1 MSKAWFIAVVL
12 VLTGGIS
19 LAFGKVPDGRTVRKS
34 APPKAQPTPS
44 ASKPTP
50 APVHRPAPA
59 TASRQARAPTPARAP
74 AVRMNPVPTV
84 KSAPS
89 VPASPRAAQS
99 SGRIEHS
106 SRRTESR
113 SSQPALPTPASVASS
128 LAAPKIAPKGAT
140 APSLNL
146 SNAAPAVPAGKIGKA
161 LGPMPASNHSKV
173 DPGKPLLST
182 NHNHA
187 GQQHPSHKP
196 ATRGLSTTS
205 PLPTAPKFETNGKI
219 PPFGSPLASSPKTS
233 STSSTHRHGHTSN
246 ATPRSPSHSITTA
259 QPARKDHD
267 DHHDPRHTRD
277 RRHDDHHHSS
287 HYGHSSGS
295 RRSGGLSWLIIGGS
309 SFGRNCYGY
318 GSGYVAPAY
327 FYTAPSEV
335 YISTTVVNPDAS
347 INSYSSVGVVP
358 PQQQQLTPDE
368 FAALPLERQ
377 RDLLL
382 QALNAM
388 EEDFARSPNGEDWS
402 RLLQL
407 ATIAKLVTDGDDRP
421 DATLRVRLRSVVQ
434 LFDEV
439 ASNADY
445 KEVSDLISFRVLHMG
460 LHEFAA
466 EEIDRSRRQ
475 LSHAAS
481 NLSKILETWSSGQRW
496 RDYLQTEWMLGT
508 DEEMQIDLEARLV
521 RFEKLLDK
529 FDRVKSDGQFQIVTQ
544 PREFGLAHDA
554 LRHFVEHLQQLVAE
568 VRNAE
573 QQNPE
578 GELVIPAA
586 PR

>member
-1 MSKAWFIAVVL
+1 M
-12 VLTGGIS
+12 
-19 LAFGKVPDGRTVRKS
+19 
-34 APPKAQPTPS
+34 
-44 ASKPTP
+44 
-50 APVHRPAPA
+50 
-59 TASRQARAPTPARAP
+59 
-74 AVRMNPVPTV
+74 
-84 KSAPS
+84 
-89 VPASPRAAQS
+89 
-99 SGRIEHS
+99 
-106 SRRTESR
+106 
-113 SSQPALPTPASVASS
+113 
-128 LAAPKIAPKGAT
+128 
-140 APSLNL
+140 
-146 SNAAPAVPAGKIGKA
+146 
-161 LGPMPASNHSKV
+161 
-173 DPGKPLLST
+173 
-182 NHNHA
+182 
-187 GQQHPSHKP
+187 
-196 ATRGLSTTS
+196 
-205 PLPTAPKFETNGKI
+205 
-219 PPFGSPLASSPKTS
+219 
-233 STSSTHRHGHTSN
+233 
-246 ATPRSPSHSITTA
+246 
-259 QPARKDHD
+259 
-267 DHHDPRHTRD
+267 
-277 RRHDDHHHSS
+277 
-287 HYGHSSGS
+287 
-295 RRSGGLSWLIIGGS
+295 SWLIIGGS

-358 PQQQQLTPDE
+358 QQQQQLTPDE